1 MLVRKYALMN
11 KISLSIPKEMLLTN
25 VIDNCDISGY
35 DYEHDLSQS
44 SNFMSMEIS
53 PLNLNHRFLKHLPFG

>member
-1 MLVRKYALMN
+1 
-11 KISLSIPKEMLLTN
+11 MLLTN

-44 SNFMSMEIS
+44 SNLRLWRY
-53 PLNLNHRFLKHLPFG
+53 PHPV